1 MKEKFSTSQGMVLD
15 PFSIHATGLLRAN
28 FAPKI
33 SQIAENE
40 RLFEHLHGE
49 RQFKAAFA
57 NACHFAETM
66 TVVGPVAQPI
76 WAMKSSNVIMPSLR
90 WELEKK
96 GANNDLFNH
105 WDQVIAG
112 ASWARVPRN
121 RYDTSQGIAFGDS
134 WGLHVMPDFLMR
146 RDNFLGDADFIDDS
160 ANELFKF
167 MFEEGHGEVLERQK
181 VEDVNRHPFP
191 KFIRG
196 APVLSFMAVI
206 FTFKKPTGHLPAYE
220 LTNLASWPPMVF
232 LIPTLVPAGA
242 SLDIPQWYSSVTDRV
257 NHQPAIAS
265 YKLAFHNHSSIIP
278 FGQPFKLTSVN
289 TEGKKPDALRSLSD
303 VFKALW
309 SQATQYSA
317 WSMDFMR
324 DEETGEIDPIGDF
337 NLDPMGAGRRI
348 RGHNRF
354 TSKYNIPD
362 MEFLWEPNCGSTV
375 VSPRGPLAAYNH
387 GGVNHHTYRNQLR
400 SYRNRGYQSNLQM
413 IFTLPSYFTQETAE
427 NLYPTA
433 LGLFHYAMISGA
445 GLNTF
450 LDGSVVE
457 GVQPYNHDGSVN
469 LEKGQNTE
477 SFVDRVHR
485 LKGIEPDKINRG
497 ALPVHRVP
505 AAVEFNPEG
514 TPRVFGISATK
525 YTIRWSKFRELDDDE
540 FKEEIL
546 DKVKVQDGFKYL
558 DQICSGSTKGLT
570 QAFGSVKAS
579 NINNPKSKG
588 AGLLDET
595 LAVDMFDESE
605 GAMI

>member
-1 MKEKFSTSQGMVLD
+1 MSDMFSTSQGMILD

-28 FAPKI
+28 FEPKV
-33 SQIAENE
+33 SQVAENE

-66 TVVGPVAQPI
+66 TVVGPVAQPT

-90 WELEKK
+90 WELPKR
-96 GANNDLFNH
+96 GANDQLFEH
-105 WDQVIAG
+105 WKQIMDNSQWIK
-112 ASWARVPRN
+112 VPRD
-121 RYDTSQGIAFGDS
+121 RYDIEGIRNHEA
-134 WGLHVMPDFLMR
+134 WGLHVMPDLLMR
-146 RDNFLGDADFIDDS
+146 RDKFKGDSDFLNDNGDD
-160 ANELFKF
+160 LFRF
-167 MFEEGHGEVLERQK
+167 MFEETNAETCQRNYG
-181 VEDVNRHPFP
+181 VENGHPFP
-191 KFIRG
+191 QILRG

-232 LIPTLVPAGA
+232 LIPTLVPAAA
-242 SLDIPQWYSSVTDRV
+242 SLDISKWYSKVTDRV
-257 NHQPAIAS
+257 THQPAISA
-265 YKLAFHNHSSIIP
+265 YRLAFHNESSIIP
-278 FGQPFKLTSVN
+278 YGQPFKLTSVN

-317 WSMDFMR
+317 WSMDFKR
-324 DEETGEIDPIGDF
+324 DAESGKIDSVGDF

-362 MEFLWEPNCGSTV
+362 MEFLWEPNCAENTP
-375 VSPRGPLAAYNH
+375 SPRGPLAAFNH
-387 GGVNHHTYRNQLR
+387 GGMSNWAYRNQLR
-400 SYRNRGYQSNLQM
+400 SYRNRGYQANMSM

-427 NLYPTA
+427 NLYPVA
-433 LGLFHYAMISGA
+433 LGIFHYAMIKGT

-450 LDGSVVE
+450 LDGSVLE
-457 GVQPYNHDGSVN
+457 GIQPYNHDGSVDI
-469 LEKGQNTE
+469 EKGVLKE

-485 LKGIEPDKINRG
+485 LRGGGKDPINRG
-497 ALPVHRVP
+497 ALPVHRVE
-505 AAVEFNPEG
+505 AEVEFNPEG
-514 TPRVFGISATK
+514 TPRVFGLQSSKWTSA
-525 YTIRWSKFRELDDDE
+525 WDKFETLNDDA
-540 FKEEIL
+540 FKEKIL
-546 DKVKVQDGFKYL
+546 DTVKVRDGFKYI

-588 AGLLDET
+588 ATLLDET
-595 LAVDMFDESE
+595 LAVDMFDGSD

>member
-1 MKEKFSTSQGMVLD
+1 MKEKFSTSQGMILD

-28 FAPKI
+28 FAPKV
-33 SQIAENE
+33 SQITENE

-57 NACHFAETM
+57 NCCHFAESM
-66 TVVGPVAQPI
+66 TVVGPVAQPV

-96 GANNDLFNH
+96 GTNNDLFNH
-105 WDQVIAG
+105 WDQIIAG
-112 ASWARVPRN
+112 SNWARVPRG
-121 RYDTSQGIAFGDS
+121 RYDISGIANS
-134 WGLHVMPDFLMR
+134 EAWGLHVMPDFLMR
-146 RDNFLGDADFIDDS
+146 RDTFQGDADFIHDS
-160 ANELFKF
+160 CHDLFRF
-167 MFEEGHGEVLERQK
+167 MFEEGFGSKLERRKVLE
-181 VEDVNRHPFP
+181 DNRHPFA

-206 FTFKKPTGHLPAYE
+206 FTFKKPTGYLPAYE

-232 LIPTLVPAGA
+232 LIPTLIPAGA
-242 SLDIPQWYSSVTDRV
+242 SLDVPRSYNLVTDRV
-257 NHQPAIAS
+257 NNQPAISS
-265 YKLAFHNHSSIIP
+265 YRLAFHNKSSIVP
-278 FGQPFKLTSVN
+278 YGQPFKLTSVN

-354 TSKYNIPD
+354 TSKYNIPG
-362 MEFLWEPNCGSTV
+362 MEFLWEPNCGLEDI
-375 VSPRGPLAAYNH
+375 SPRGRLAAFNH
-387 GGVNHHTYRNQLR
+387 GGASNSTYRNQLR
-400 SYRNRGYQSNLQM
+400 SYRNSGYQSNLQM
-413 IFTLPSYFTQETAE
+413 IFTLPSYFTQQTVE

-433 LGLFHYAMISGA
+433 LGLFHYAMIRGS

-450 LDGSVVE
+450 LDGNVLE
-457 GVQPYNHDGSVN
+457 GIHPYNPDGS
-469 LEKGQNTE
+469 LDLDQGQQIE
-477 SFVDRVHR
+477 SFVDRVRR
-485 LKGIEPDKINRG
+485 LRGSEDKLSRG
-497 ALPVHRVP
+497 AIPVHRVE
-505 AAVEFNPEG
+505 AGIEFNPEG
-514 TPRVFGISATK
+514 TPRVFGLSSTK
-525 YTIRWSKFRELDDDE
+525 FNSYWQKAQTMSDDD
-540 FKEEIL
+540 FKEKIL
-546 DKVKVQDGFKYL
+546 DTVKVQDGFKYI